1 MEGHP
6 RQAEHHCWLYYNLYD
21 HSGLSW
27 EDLLRIGHIGVDLKV
42 TYQHACDVTDS
53 SSGSRDTSGHL
64 FPLSTRG
71 SAESGEGQWSSW
83 RQVSVFLVESLW
95 QRTAKHIPA
104 NHAAPL
110 TARCPCSQEF
120 S

>member
-42 TYQHACDVTDS
+42 TYQHACDVTD
-53 SSGSRDTSGHL
+53 
-64 FPLSTRG
+64 
-71 SAESGEGQWSSW
+71 
-83 RQVSVFLVESLW
+83 
-95 QRTAKHIPA
+95 
-104 NHAAPL
+104 
-110 TARCPCSQEF
+110 
-120 S
+120 